1 MKPCIKAI
9 EIPNEGLPTERR
21 AQRLFFPVIRRFSKR
36 VASGGVAQ
44 QDGGRFAKGE
54 LDSNFAI

>member
-21 AQRLFFPVIRRFSKR
+21 AQRLFFPAIRRFSNR
-36 VASGGVAQ
+36 VASRGVAQ
-44 QDGGRFAKGE
+44 QDGCRFAKGE